1 MIATGRVWWGMG
13 TLALDIETASPFREP
28 GPDDEGTE
36 CFEWLAVAVG
46 YRPTPGGVVEREVLF
61 REGGWEDECTADL
74 FDRLFA
80 WCEGRDVERVV
91 TYNGRAFDLRHM
103 RNWADALVEAGVREA
118 TNARLESLAAVHV
131 DLVGPA
137 LAEHR
142 DELLDDQ
149 DVLPL
154 WKVCDLEGVDE
165 EKVRYEEYG
174 FHDGHFSEEFE
185 YGFVRAVDVG
195 RVLGERYVEG
205 LEAGLEGTKT
215 HGQLRELLYDY
226 AVGDVDVLF
235 ELYDA
240 FGGPALD
247 AEYGGGSAD
256 VER

>member
-1 MIATGRVWWGMG
+1 MG

-28 GPDDEGTE
+28 APDDEGTE

-46 YRPTPGGVVEREVLF
+46 YRPAPGGPVERDVLF
-61 REGGWEDECTADL
+61 REGGWDDEYTADL
-74 FDRLFA
+74 FDRLFE
-80 WCEGRDVERVV
+80 WCGGRAVDRVL
-91 TYNGRAFDLRHM
+91 TYNGRTFDLKHM
-103 RNWADALVEAGVREA
+103 RNWAEALVEDGVREG
-118 TNARLESLAAVHV
+118 TDVELESLAAVHV

-137 LAEHR
+137 LAAHR

-149 DVLPL
+149 ETLPL
-154 WKVCDLEGVDE
+154 WKVCDLAGVDE
-165 EKVRYEEYG
+165 EKVWYEDYG
-174 FHDGHFSEEFE
+174 FHDGHFSEGFE

-195 RVLGERYVEG
+195 RMLGERYVEG
-205 LEAGLEGTKT
+205 LEAGLEGTRT

-240 FGGPALD
+240 FGGAELD
-247 AEYGGGSAD
+247 AEYGGDLAD

>member
-1 MIATGRVWWGMG
+1 MG

-28 GPDDEGTE
+28 GPEDEGTE
-36 CFEWLAVAVG
+36 YFEWLAVAVG
-46 YRPTPGGVVEREVLF
+46 YRPDPSAAVEREVLF
-61 REGGWEDECTADL
+61 REGGWGEEYTADL
-74 FDRLFA
+74 FDRLFE
-80 WCEGRDVERVV
+80 WCDGRDVDRVL
-91 TYNGRAFDLRHM
+91 TYNGRTFDLKHM
-103 RNWADALVEAGVREA
+103 RNWADALVEGGVREGVD
-118 TNARLESLAAVHV
+118 ARLASLVGTHV

-137 LAEHR
+137 LAAHR
-142 DELLDDQ
+142 DELLEDQ

-165 EKVRYEEYG
+165 GRVWYEDYG

-195 RVLGERYVEG
+195 RTLGERYVEG
-205 LEAGLEGTKT
+205 LEAGLEGTRT
-215 HGQLRELLYDY
+215 HGQLRELLSDY

-240 FGGPALD
+240 FGGAALD
-247 AEYGGGSAD
+247 AEYGGGLAD